1 MKVNEA
7 EVAAAAAAAAAVAAK
22 EAKEAENAVPPLRE
36 AGQDLPEIEWW
47 DDAFLT
53 KEMRDDKVCV
63 CLSGLQS
70 SR

>member
-7 EVAAAAAAAAAVAAK
+7 EVAAAAAAK

-36 AGQDLPEIEWW
+36 AGQDLPEMEWW

-63 CLSGLQS
+63 CACLGHKVVVNF
-70 SR
+70 